1 MINQYLNK
9 KTSTKREET
18 FKKKKALNKKALNK
32 NTSQRIDIIS
42 ITLIPQHYNLT
53 LFISS

>member
-1 MINQYLNK
+1 MINQYLNRK
-9 KTSTKREET
+9 NKYKEREET

-42 ITLIPQHYNLT
+42 IREIEWINTE
-53 LFISS
+53 

>member
-9 KTSTKREET
+9 KTSTKREKKLS
-18 FKKKKALNKKALNK
+18 KKKKALNKNALNK

-42 ITLIPQHYNLT
+42 IREIEWIDTE
-53 LFISS
+53 

>member
-1 MINQYLNK
+1 MINQYLSK
-9 KTSTKREET
+9 KTSKKREET

-42 ITLIPQHYNLT
+42 IREIEWIDTE
-53 LFISS
+53 

>member
-32 NTSQRIDIIS
+32 NTSQLIDIIS
-42 ITLIPQHYNLT
+42 IREIEWIDTE
-53 LFISS
+53 

>member
-9 KTSTKREET
+9 KTSTKKRRN
-18 FKKKKALNKKALNK
+18 FQKKKKALNK

-42 ITLIPQHYNLT
+42 IREIEWIDTE
-53 LFISS
+53 

>member
-18 FKKKKALNKKALNK
+18 FKKKKALNK

-42 ITLIPQHYNLT
+42 IREIEWIDTE
-53 LFISS
+53 

>member
-18 FKKKKALNKKALNK
+18 FKKKKELNKKALNK

-42 ITLIPQHYNLT
+42 IREIEWIDTE
-53 LFISS
+53 

>member
-1 MINQYLNK
+1 MINQYLNRK
-9 KTSTKREET
+9 NKYKERKT

-42 ITLIPQHYNLT
+42 IREIEWIDTE
-53 LFISS
+53 

>member
-18 FKKKKALNKKALNK
+18 FKKKKALN
-32 NTSQRIDIIS
+32 IIS
-42 ITLIPQHYNLT
+42 IREIEWIDTE
-53 LFISS
+53 

>member
-9 KTSTKREET
+9 KQVQREKKT

-42 ITLIPQHYNLT
+42 IREIEWIDTE
-53 LFISS
+53 

>member
-9 KTSTKREET
+9 KTSTKRET

-42 ITLIPQHYNLT
+42 IREIEWIDTE
-53 LFISS
+53 

>member
-9 KTSTKREET
+9 KTSTKKRRN
-18 FKKKKALNKKALNK
+18 FQKKKKALNKKALNK

-42 ITLIPQHYNLT
+42 IREIEWIDTE
-53 LFISS
+53 

>member
-18 FKKKKALNKKALNK
+18 SKKKKALNKKALNK

-42 ITLIPQHYNLT
+42 IREIEWIDTE
-53 LFISS
+53 